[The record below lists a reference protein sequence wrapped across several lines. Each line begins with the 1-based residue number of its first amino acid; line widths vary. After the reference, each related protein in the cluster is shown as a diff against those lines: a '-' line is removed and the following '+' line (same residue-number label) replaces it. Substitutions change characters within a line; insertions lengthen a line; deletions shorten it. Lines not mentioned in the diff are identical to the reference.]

1 MKMKKSYLLL
11 LLMIMAVSFTSCS
24 DDDDDGTPTMQPTGD
39 LVVNDQSLENNM
51 LTVSNVNMSDP
62 GWVVIHR
69 DNGSGE
75 PVVPDIISVP
85 KYVAANESTNVTVQL
100 ADGVTLQDGET
111 VWVMLHTDDG
121 DEVYEFD
128 GGDIDAPIVDA
139 SGNIVV
145 KSIVVS
151 IDAQPSVSV
160 DDQALIN
167 NIITVSSI
175 TLNENG
181 WVVVHADN
189 GDAPQVPDIIS
200 QPVYLPAGSYTNVEV
215 PMKDDVTV
223 AANDQVWVMLH
234 SDTNTEGLYEFD
246 GGEMDPPIVVNEDIV
261 MQEITITDVTTQDI
275 TGILEVSDQV
285 IVDNQIN
292 IPSIDM
298 AQDGWVVV
306 HADNGNA
313 GPQVPEIISEPVY
326 LEEGLHTDVTVTFQ
340 ESANVSVGDTVW
352 VMLHN
357 DSGIKGVYEFD
368 GANGLDLPISFEGA
382 PVVVPIIITE

>member
-167 NIITVSSI
+167 NSITISSI

-357 DSGIKGVYEFD
+357 DSGIKGDYEFD